1 MKAENRLTAEKGG
14 IPDNISKGVVET
26 AGNDMEEDDEIPKDE
41 IADISEKCLKNP
53 RGNHWIA
60 LL

>member
-1 MKAENRLTAEKGG
+1 MIYAEARQTA
-14 IPDNISKGVVET
+14 DN
-26 AGNDMEEDDEIPKDE
+26 MEENDESPKDE